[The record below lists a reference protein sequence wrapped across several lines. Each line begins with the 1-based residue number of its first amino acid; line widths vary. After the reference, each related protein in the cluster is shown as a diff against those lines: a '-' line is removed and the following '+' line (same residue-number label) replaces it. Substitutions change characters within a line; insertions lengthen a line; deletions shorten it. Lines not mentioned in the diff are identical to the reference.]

1 LNKANGLNELS
12 NLGKFSNI
20 DDVLS
25 LNNSR
30 FGDLLI
36 ASIPLVKLKPSLRQ
50 YYSCHH
56 DLVHRYGIS
65 VSQMTTDML
74 SVYILMSFD
83 FPFVRLFGVR

>member
-1 LNKANGLNELS
+1 MNKANGLHEIS

-65 VSQMTTDML
+65 VSTDML